1 MHWTVHGRFGKT
13 GTLLHALFCFY
24 ILELF
29 CHSHSAYRY
38 HVESQSHMVRSQTR
52 SRVRH
57 RSVAP
62 GLDSKKSKMHI
73 FSLLVELVRL
83 AHCKAKHVYLLEK
96 TSNKNITWILEK
108 SKISFSNQNQ
118 HIWILG
124 LRDHGSSTW
133 NVQDFSARNPAD
145 QNQPSSSQLIT
156 ILKKTFQSPWHGSQI
171 SPSRLGTFESKE
183 SKECLRSLRS
193 CSLELW
199 CMLES
204 ALRSACL
211 RSETRC
217 LRSQTMLPSSLFPR
231 CNWGA
236 WSWQKYHIYICMM

>member
-24 ILELF
+24 FLELF

-156 ILKKTFQSPWHGSQI
+156 ILKKTFQIPWHGSQI
-171 SPSRLGTFESKE
+171 SPSRLGTFESKESKE

-217 LRSQTMLPSSLFPR
+217 LRSQRMLHSSQFPR
-231 CNWGA
+231 CS

>member
-24 ILELF
+24 FLELF

-156 ILKKTFQSPWHGSQI
+156 ILKKTFQIPWHGSQI

-183 SKECLRSLRS
+183 SKESKELRSLRS
-193 CSLELW
+193 
-199 CMLES
+199 
-204 ALRSACL
+204 LRSV
-211 RSETRC
+211 
-217 LRSQTMLPSSLFPR
+217 
-231 CNWGA
+231 
-236 WSWQKYHIYICMM
+236 